1 MNFIL
6 WIIGLVI
13 FFGLCLWIYKTYLE
27 DLLDFVLETNDDVDQ
42 FKKDKQL
49 KVTALKRRYRLLDFR
64 DLEQCLHP
72 ALTHLL

>member
-49 KVTALKRRYRLLDFR
+49 KVTTLKRRYRLLNIHS
-64 DLEQCLHP
+64 LEWYLHP
-72 ALTHLL
+72 DLARLA

>member
-49 KVTALKRRYRLLDFR
+49 
-64 DLEQCLHP
+64 
-72 ALTHLL
+72 

>member
-64 DLEQCLHP
+64 NLGYCLRLDQ
-72 ALTHLL
+72 ALRL

>member
-27 DLLDFVLETNDDVDQ
+27 YLLDFVLETNDDVDQ
-42 FKKDKQL
+42 FKKDK
-49 KVTALKRRYRLLDFR
+49 
-64 DLEQCLHP
+64 
-72 ALTHLL
+72 